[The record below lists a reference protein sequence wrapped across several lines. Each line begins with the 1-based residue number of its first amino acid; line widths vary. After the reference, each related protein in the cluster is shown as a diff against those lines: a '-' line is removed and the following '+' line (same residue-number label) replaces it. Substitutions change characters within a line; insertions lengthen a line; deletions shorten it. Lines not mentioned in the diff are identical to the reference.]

1 MVSKKE
7 MKMKELKKQIEDL
20 KKENKILNK
29 KRKYIKNTLFNFR
42 QKCYSEMV
50 TDDNSYFV
58 ISMETFN
65 NLFENL
71 MNKFRKVKG
80 GKK

>member
-1 MVSKKE
+1 MEKKKE
-7 MKMKELKKQIEDL
+7 MIQIEVL
-20 KKENKILNK
+20 KKENKILSK
-29 KRKYIKNTLFNFR
+29 KIKHTKNILFRFR

-65 NLFENL
+65 NLFEKL

-80 GKK
+80 IQKKNL